1 MGLVKS
7 LKGGPDQRA
16 RVARKELKEF
26 YKDWKTRIEKRL
38 SEFTNHYNTCSDEDL
53 FAELAFCLFTPQSK
67 ALNCW
72 KAVGILTNNDLLLE
86 GSCEDISTHINIVRF
101 RNHKAQYLVNARKLF
116 SNDGRID
123 VREALEKFGPEKAV
137 EAREWLVKNVKG
149 LGYKEASHFLRNI
162 GWGSD
167 LAILDRHILKNL
179 KALGGIPDGKVPRT
193 LTKRNYL
200 AVEQRMKEFSKDI
213 GIPMDHL
220 DLLLWCKETG
230 EVFK

>member
-1 MGLVKS
+1 MK
-7 LKGGPDQRA
+7 A
-16 RVARKELKEF
+16 RSELKEF
-26 YKDWKTRIEKRL
+26 YKGWKTCIEARL
-38 SEFTNHYNTCSDEDL
+38 GEFSHHYDTCSDEDL

-72 KAVGILTNNDLLLE
+72 RAVGILTNKDLLLE
-86 GSCEDISTHINIVRF
+86 GTCEDIAHQINIVRF
-101 RNHKAQYLVNARKLF
+101 RNHKAQYLVNARKVF
-116 SNDGRID
+116 EHGGRID
-123 VREALEKFGPEKAV
+123 VRGALERFGPKKAF

-162 GWGSD
+162 GWGSE

-179 KALGGIPDGKVPRT
+179 KVMGGIPDGKVPRT
-193 LTKRNYL
+193 LTKKNYL
-200 AVEQRMKEFSKDI
+200 AVEERMKVFSEEI
-213 GIPMDHL
+213 GIPLDHL